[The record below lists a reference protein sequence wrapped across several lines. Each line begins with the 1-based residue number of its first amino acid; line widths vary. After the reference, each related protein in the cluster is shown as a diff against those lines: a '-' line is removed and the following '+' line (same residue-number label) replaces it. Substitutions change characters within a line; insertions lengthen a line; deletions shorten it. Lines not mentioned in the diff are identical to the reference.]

1 MTTRQAPDGSA
12 SVRTPAQRFERLLGW
27 LAAEGRLDVGDAAA
41 RLGVAQET
49 VRRDLRVLESQA
61 KLVRVHGG
69 AVEVEPERLSAGVS
83 GLPLFGAAGGNGV
96 VSEDRAL
103 LETLWAELPHTGTM
117 LLGTGR
123 LGLELAHVV
132 VNAPPDDDL
141 TVVTNSLD
149 VCLVLS
155 RVSRLSVY
163 NIGGTVSPRTR
174 AQEGDWALTELHRVH
189 TDVSVVCP
197 AGISAEH
204 GLSQPTPAAAAV
216 SQAEVAAGSRV
227 VALVEGAALGRP
239 SFVRFAEL
247 EEVDRIV
254 VGGHPPASALV
265 EFQDQDVTCGDHHP
279 VAAGRRGRKS

>member
-1 MTTRQAPDGSA
+1 MTTRRAADGS
-12 SVRTPAQRFERLLGW
+12 SPVLTPSQRFERMLGW
-27 LAAEGRLDVGDAAA
+27 LSEEGRLDVGDAAI

-49 VRRDLRVLESQA
+49 IRRDLRVLESRA

-69 AVEVEPERLSAGVS
+69 AVEIEPERLSSAVP
-83 GLPLFGAAGGNGV
+83 GLTLAGAAGHGAAG
-96 VSEDRAL
+96 SEDRAL
-103 LETLWAELPHTGTM
+103 LEALWAELPHTGTL

-123 LGLELAHVV
+123 LSLELAQVM
-132 VNAPPDDDL
+132 VNHPPDDDL

-149 VCLVLS
+149 VGLVLS

-174 AQEGDWALTELHRVH
+174 AQEGDWALTELRRVH

-197 AGISAEH
+197 AGITVEH

-227 VALVEGAALGRP
+227 VALVEEHALGRP
-239 SFVRFAEL
+239 SFVTFAGLDEI
-247 EEVDRIV
+247 DQIV
-254 VGGHPPASALV
+254 VGGDP
-265 EFQDQDVTCGDHHP
+265 P
-279 VAAGRRGRKS
+279 VALLAEFSERDVRCTDHRSVVGTGRGRKS

>member
-1 MTTRQAPDGSA
+1 MTTRRATDGSA
-12 SVRTPAQRFERLLGW
+12 PVLSPSQRFERLLGW
-27 LAAEGRLDVGDAAA
+27 LAAEGRIDVGDAAA

-49 VRRDLRVLESQA
+49 VRRDLRVLESRS

-69 AVEVEPERLSAGVS
+69 AVEIEPESLSSAGP
-83 GLPLFGAAGGNGV
+83 GLAPAAGSVVV
-96 VSEDRAL
+96 VSQDRAL
-103 LETLWAELPHTGTM
+103 LEALWGELPHTGTL

-123 LGLELAHVV
+123 LSLELAHVI

-149 VCLVLS
+149 VGLVLS

-197 AGISAEH
+197 AGISVER
-204 GLSQPTPAAAAV
+204 GLSQPTPASAAV
-216 SQAEVAAGSRV
+216 SQAE
-227 VALVEGAALGRP
+227 
-239 SFVRFAEL
+239 
-247 EEVDRIV
+247 
-254 VGGHPPASALV
+254 
-265 EFQDQDVTCGDHHP
+265 
-279 VAAGRRGRKS
+279 